1 MLLLLSCDCTA
12 KMVIFISKKYSNVD
26 FTRMHYH
33 RDVDFTWQSANNE
46 FREQVTWTFCY
57 LSSEINTSAV
67 LSSRE
72 ININFFC
79 VLSEINILMVMC
91 RHNNKYLVIWIQ
103 SILRTSNKFQEKIL
117 GLGFLLHWRPHGKIK
132 TLEKTNYTQNCHF
145 TWFCTKAF
153 NLWWCSYHQ
162 SSFQF

>member
-57 LSSEINTSAV
+57 LSSEINISAV

-72 ININFFC
+72 INIFLCFKWNQHLYGRVPTQQQILSYLNTEYLENFKQI
-79 VLSEINILMVMC
+79 SG
-91 RHNNKYLVIWIQ
+91 
-103 SILRTSNKFQEKIL
+103 KIL

-145 TWFCTKAF
+145 TWLCTKAF